1 MKKTKEQYNKYVND
15 YIKGKY
21 NQMCM
26 AIKPMLYNEYK
37 QVRTESGMTRQ
48 EFFDMT
54 FKELKR
60 TRKSLKHYRYD
71 NTPEEQFIQSMFK
84 RYGKLK

>member
-1 MKKTKEQYNKYVND
+1 MKKTQKEYNEYVND
-15 YIKGKY
+15 FIKTKY
-21 NQMCM
+21 NQMTI
-26 AIKPMLYNEYK
+26 ALKPMLYNEYK

-71 NTPEEQFIQSMFK
+71 NTPEEQFIQNMFK
-84 RYGKLK
+84 MYGKLK